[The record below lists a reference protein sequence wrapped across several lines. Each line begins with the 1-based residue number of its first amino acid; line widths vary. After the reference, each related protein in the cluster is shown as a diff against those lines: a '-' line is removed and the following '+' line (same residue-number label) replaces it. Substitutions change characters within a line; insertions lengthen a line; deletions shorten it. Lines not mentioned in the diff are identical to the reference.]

1 MTFEQGSASPFD
13 VKVYNQ
19 WLASW
24 MSASAAG
31 MQRQRVLAD
40 WHNAYV
46 EAAAQGAAGL
56 LQPNQVFNPGNE
68 VEFEVPDI
76 TVRNYFMMNE
86 PSKLGEISKVRSA
99 SRQANI
105 SSEYLSRCTRLRAM
119 SHFRPALLGGL

>member
-24 MSASAAG
+24 MSASKAG
-31 MQRQRVLAD
+31 VHRQRVLAD
-40 WHNAYV
+40 WHNAYM

-68 VEFEVPDI
+68 VEYEVPDI

-86 PSKLGEISKVRSA
+86 PSKLGEIVKVKVVKPGSK
-99 SRQANI
+99 
-105 SSEYLSRCTRLRAM
+105 SS
-119 SHFRPALLGGL
+119 H